1 METPEDVVR
10 HWYEAW
16 ARGDIDE
23 AAELLAPQVVWHVPG
38 RSPVGGEYKGREA
51 VAEALQTFRERTG
64 GTFHSEL
71 IDLLSSASTVIALVR
86 NTGRRGDRLLDSRQA
101 FQFDVAGGRIAEIWI
116 YVDDLHAVDAF
127 WS

>member
-10 HWYEAW
+10 HWYEAHE
-16 ARGDIDE
+16 RGDIDD

-116 YVDDLHAVDAF
+116 YVDDLYAVDAF